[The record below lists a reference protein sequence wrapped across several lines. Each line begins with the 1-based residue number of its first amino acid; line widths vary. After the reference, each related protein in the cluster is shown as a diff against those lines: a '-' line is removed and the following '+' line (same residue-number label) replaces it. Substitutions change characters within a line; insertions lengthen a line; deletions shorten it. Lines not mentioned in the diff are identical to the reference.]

1 MAKKELSRRE
11 FLKGTAAAGLGLAAT
26 QLFGVSARA
35 ESGTYTPG
43 TYQATLRAS
52 NGESTTEA
60 SLTYTILPNHAPEVI
75 GEAGDIFMEGQQKVG
90 SVSLDKLFRDEDGET
105 LSYWAER
112 TSGDACVNATIDGD
126 RVLIMPIGFGTAT
139 VTVTATDFLGEDAEV
154 SFRVA
159 VVDPR
164 QPVHVSPEVAST
176 EVSIGIESKEKLPVK
191 LSLYASTGGL
201 VLEKTAEASAFDPIV
216 LDVSGLA
223 PGRYTAALEY
233 GGQSRR
239 VRIIKY

>member
-1 MAKKELSRRE
+1 
-11 FLKGTAAAGLGLAAT
+11 
-26 QLFGVSARA
+26 
-35 ESGTYTPG
+35 
-43 TYQATLRAS
+43 
-52 NGESTTEA
+52 
-60 SLTYTILPNHAPEVI
+60 
-75 GEAGDIFMEGQQKVG
+75 MEGQQKVG

-126 RVLIMPIGFGTAT
+126 RVLITPIGFGTAT